1 MISHQKQ
8 AHKPKI
14 KTLAIA
20 LFILACTATTSYAE
34 VYKWTDKQ
42 GNTHYSDIKPN
53 EVTSK
58 KLNIKTNNLNQTRK
72 SPQSSAQELDQAKAR
87 ELEAKAEKLQSQT
100 QKEAIKTYCQAIRD
114 NLKTLQEN
122 SRVKINENETSRYMT
137 PEEIENKKQEYQQQ
151 LNSQCAN

>member
-1 MISHQKQ
+1 MTSYPKQ

-14 KTLAIA
+14 KTLVIA
-20 LFILACTATTSYAE
+20 FFILACTATSSYAE
-34 VYKWTDKQ
+34 VYKWTDKH

-53 EVTSK
+53 KVTSE

-72 SPQSSAQELDQAKAR
+72 SPQSSAQDLDQAKAK
-87 ELEAKAEKLQSQT
+87 ELQEKAEKLQSQT
-100 QKEAIKTYCQAIRD
+100 QKDAIKTYCQAVRD

-122 SRVKINENETSRYMT
+122 SRVKINENGASRYMT

-151 LNSQCAN
+151 INNQCSN